1 MCQEGLHWG
10 KQVSEMYEEMCQD
23 GLYWDKQV
31 SEVYVKK
38 WEAWRR
44 ELYH

>member
-1 MCQEGLHWG
+1 
-10 KQVSEMYEEMCQD
+10 MCQD

-44 ELYH
+44 ELYIFGKAY